1 MNTDLAI
8 IAQVELVK
16 RMREVRSALPKWW
29 TALDQEVA
37 IAQDAECQ
45 RLLTRANR
53 AWETRHSR
61 EALGL
66 CTTCGTRHAIG
77 HGNSLCGA
85 CDEMQEAM

>member
-16 RMREVRSALPKWW
+16 RMRQVRATLPKWW

-53 AWETRHSR
+53 AWET
-61 EALGL
+61 LGL

-77 HGNSLCGA
+77 HGNSLCGV
-85 CDEMQEAM
+85 CDELQEAM